1 MIKLFQIWTMLFVVF
16 SPSAA
21 QRSDSDV
28 ADFDRARVLKAANQ
42 YLSEKPITITASH
55 SPRSAGGLHD
65 FFSEGD
71 YWWPDP
77 QNPNGPYIQ
86 RDGISNPGN
95 FTDHR
100 RYLMRL
106 SVQVPALAA
115 AWKMTKDR
123 RYAEHAAQHLRA
135 WFLDERTRMNPNL
148 QYAQAIQGR
157 FTGRGTGI
165 IDTIHLVEV
174 ARAIEVLEDSKAL
187 KPS

>member
-55 SPRSAGGLHD
+55 SPRSTGGFHD

-77 QNPNGPYIQ
+77 QNPDGPYIQ
-86 RDGISNPGN
+86 RDGITNPDN
-95 FTDHR
+95 FVEHR
-100 RYLMRL
+100 RALMRL

-115 AWKMTKDR
+115 AFKLTGDE
-123 RYAEHAAQHLRA
+123 RYAKEAGRHLRA
-135 WFLDERTRMNPNL
+135 WFTEEATRMNPSL
-148 QYAQAIQGR
+148 TYAQAIHGR
-157 FTGRGTGI
+157 ATGRGVGI
-165 IDTIHLVEV
+165 IGT
-174 ARAIEVLEDSKAL
+174 
-187 KPS
+187 

>member
-1 MIKLFQIWTMLFVVF
+1 GMW
-16 SPSAA
+16 
-21 QRSDSDV
+21 
-28 ADFDRARVLKAANQ
+28 N
-42 YLSEKPITITASH
+42 
-55 SPRSAGGLHD
+55 
-65 FFSEGD
+65 
-71 YWWPDP
+71 
-77 QNPNGPYIQ
+77 
-86 RDGISNPGN
+86 RDN
-95 FTDHR
+95 FTDLR
-100 RYLMRL
+100 RHLMRL

-187 KPS
+187 KPSELDGIKKWFADYLRWMTTSQNGIDEREAKNNHGMSGVMQVAMFAHLTGNQELMSYCRNRFKTVLVPNQMAADGSFPLEMK

>member
-55 SPRSAGGLHD
+55 SPRSTGGFHD

-77 QNPNGPYIQ
+77 QNPSGPYIQ
-86 RDGISNPGN
+86 RDGMSNPDN
-95 FTDHR
+95 FVEHR

-106 SVQVPALAA
+106 SVRVPALVAA
-115 AWKMTKDR
+115 RHVLREKH
-123 RYAEHAAQHLRA
+123 YGIHARGLIHASGAQMQRG
-135 WFLDERTRMNPNL
+135 MNPNL
-148 QYAQAIQGR
+148 QYA
-157 FTGRGTGI
+157 
-165 IDTIHLVEV
+165 
-174 ARAIEVLEDSKAL
+174 
-187 KPS
+187 